1 MSRRPARLNSSP
13 RAPLAFRVGIIGHRP
28 NRLPRDRERL
38 DRIRWTLRI
47 VLEEV
52 RAAVSA
58 FGNPA
63 EAKEL
68 YDGGRPILRAI
79 SPLAEGSDR
88 MFAEE
93 AIELGYELVCPMPFS
108 QEEFENDFLPPSA
121 LESGSRE
128 RFRAL
133 IERARRG
140 AGLTKLE
147 LDGERSTSDRAYAA
161 AGRVVLN
168 ESDLLVAVWDGGD
181 SAGEGGTVET
191 LREAAD
197 LRVPVL
203 WIDAEAP
210 QAWQLLLDPDDWTRL
225 EPGERCTPR
234 GTHAVDLVQAR
245 AAIASATGQVV
256 RRRLS

>member
-1 MSRRPARLNSSP
+1 MSRRPARLKSP
-13 RAPLAFRVGIIGHRP
+13 SRAPLAFRVGIIGHRP
-28 NRLPRDRERL
+28 NRLPGDQERL
-38 DRIRWTLRI
+38 DRIRWTLRA

-52 RAAVSA
+52 KAAVSA
-58 FGNPA
+58 FGDLP

-68 YDGGRPILRAI
+68 YVGSRPILRAI
-79 SPLAEGSDR
+79 SPLAEGTDR

-121 LESGSRE
+121 LEPESRG

-147 LDGERSTSDRAYAA
+147 LDGERSASHRAYAA

-168 ESDLLVAVWDGGD
+168 QSDLLIAVWDGGD

-197 LRVPVL
+197 FHLPVL

-210 QAWQLLLDPDDWTRL
+210 QAWQLLVDPDDWTWP

-245 AAIASATGQVV
+245 GPIAAATAQVV
-256 RRRLS
+256 RGRLS